1 METGAAVRKLR
12 SPRVLGWRAWTVTE
26 TPAGVRLG
34 SVIHESVWAPGE
46 VARAKCLQQDRLAHE
61 VPGLEC
67 SCGFHAACDP
77 VDAISYMRGRD
88 EPRTIGRVLGEV
100 VLGGAIVQT
109 ESGWRAEAAYP
120 ERLYVADA
128 EIATGL
134 AVYGVPVLSG
144 QCASPSSRT
153 CTAMPSLSAPSSRTS
168 GAKMST

>member
-34 SVIHESVWAPGE
+34 SVIYDGIWSPGE
-46 VARAKCLQQDRLAHE
+46 VARARCLQQERPAHG

-67 SCGFHAACDP
+67 ACGFHAVRDP
-77 VDAISYMRGRD
+77 VDAISYLRGRD

-100 VLGGAIVQT
+100 VLGGAVVEA

-128 EIATGL
+128 EIATAL

-153 CTAMPSLSAPSSRTS
+153 CTAMPWLSARSSGTS
-168 GAKMST
+168 GAKMSI